1 MVNQTE
7 NSAELFAVVGAGYR
21 TYEPPKRKRTFRE
34 KLKGKPIFSPIL
46 RFEKREIHTVFL
58 CFPNLALTKNL
69 SPRLLAKSCG
79 AALKT
84 GISGRKTRKKEDRMP
99 KRKPSFNTIY
109 ISERVQ
115 ECLRPIARCALTTV
129 VAPMGYG
136 KTTAIN
142 WFLAEKT
149 KGGKAVAIRLS
160 IYSEKLPMLWR
171 SAQDAFRFAGLD
183 VLSAFDFPT
192 GEAAATLVLEELCRA
207 FSSGKTAY
215 YLFLD
220 DFHLLRDE
228 RAVRFICRI
237 SARLPENAHL
247 IVASRDRFLP
257 AGEIV
262 RLGGNLHQIGME
274 QLRLNHTELAV
285 YAHRCGA
292 DLSEQQLEALLRSSE
307 GWFSAIYLNLRA
319 LSERGRLPDGSS
331 DIFEMFTAAMID
343 PLEPDRQ
350 EFLAVMGLADEFTAE
365 MARFVTEN
373 PETDAIIQDLTCQN
387 AFVTRLPDSQRYR
400 FHHMMKECALR
411 KFHTLPQ
418 TVQTRYWNRFGSW
431 YGAHGQYLHALGA
444 YGRSGNNDAAL
455 TIIEKDAGNLLS
467 ALHPEELL
475 ERLNACPEEVLMRH
489 PTAILVLMRRL
500 FTWRQ
505 IPKMLQLKALLERA
519 IAERSDMPEE
529 ERGNLLGEC
538 DLIMSFLMYNDIT
551 KMSQLHRSASRQM
564 SRPAVT
570 IQAGSSW
577 TFGSPSVLMMYYRAP
592 GELQKEMHE
601 MHECMP
607 HYYRITNGHGLG
619 AELVMDAEAS
629 FMQGKLREAEIG
641 LARARAAIAGSGQ
654 ENMAL
659 CCDFL
664 ELRLLGSGGRRRLDV
679 KARAEALLARHDV
692 VLLNMFE
699 SILAYYYALLQEAE
713 KIPDVFRIHRLD
725 TVNYFA
731 PGKPMMELIENQV
744 YLAQGEF
751 PRVIGRSEPQLA
763 VCESLHYA
771 LVALHIRLQ
780 TASAYEALGNRAM
793 ARKLLVRAL
802 EDAEPDGFVL
812 PFAENAPY
820 LMDHYSALS
829 RELETPFA
837 ASVCELSG
845 RWLSR
850 QQTSGSRQEP
860 IEALRELSE
869 RERSVAQL
877 MALRKTNREIA
888 ETLFLSEGTVKQ
900 YINRIYSKLQLT
912 GTAQEK
918 RRALTALLQKN

>member
-1 MVNQTE
+1 
-7 NSAELFAVVGAGYR
+7 
-21 TYEPPKRKRTFRE
+21 
-34 KLKGKPIFSPIL
+34 
-46 RFEKREIHTVFL
+46 
-58 CFPNLALTKNL
+58 
-69 SPRLLAKSCG
+69 
-79 AALKT
+79 
-84 GISGRKTRKKEDRMP
+84 MP

-149 KGGKAVAIRLS
+149 KGGKAVAIRMS

-274 QLRLNHTELAV
+274 HLRLNHTELAV

-292 DLSEQQLEALLRSSE
+292 ELSEQQLEALLRSSE

-319 LSERGRLPDGSS
+319 LSERGRLPDASS

-343 PLEPDRQ
+343 PLPPGRQ

-411 KFHTLPQ
+411 KFRTLPEQ
-418 TVQTRYWNRFGSW
+418 SQICYWNRFGSW
-431 YGAHGQYLHALGA
+431 YGAQGQYLHALGA
-444 YGRSGNNDAAL
+444 YGRSGNSDAAL

-475 ERLNACPEEVLMRH
+475 ERLNACPEEVLTRH

-519 IAERSDMPEE
+519 IAESPDMPEE

-551 KMSQLHRSASRQM
+551 KMSELHRSASRQM

-592 GELQKEMHE
+592 GELQKETRE

-629 FMQGKLREAEIG
+629 SMQGKLHEAEIG

-713 KIPDVFRIHRLD
+713 KIPDVFRLHRLD

-751 PRVIGRSEPQLA
+751 PRVIGRSEPLLSG
-763 VCESLHYA
+763 CESLHYA

-820 LMDHYSALS
+820 LMNHYSALS

-837 ASVCELSG
+837 ASVCELSE

-869 RERSVAQL
+869 SERSVAQL

>member
-1 MVNQTE
+1 
-7 NSAELFAVVGAGYR
+7 
-21 TYEPPKRKRTFRE
+21 
-34 KLKGKPIFSPIL
+34 
-46 RFEKREIHTVFL
+46 
-58 CFPNLALTKNL
+58 
-69 SPRLLAKSCG
+69 
-79 AALKT
+79 
-84 GISGRKTRKKEDRMP
+84 MP

-149 KGGKAVAIRLS
+149 KGGKAVAIRMS

-274 QLRLNHTELAV
+274 HLRLNHTELAV

-292 DLSEQQLEALLRSSE
+292 ELSEQQLEALLRSSE

-319 LSERGRLPDGSS
+319 LSERGRLPDASS

-343 PLEPDRQ
+343 PLPPGRQ

-411 KFHTLPQ
+411 KFRTLPEQ
-418 TVQTRYWNRFGSW
+418 SQICYWNRFGSW
-431 YGAHGQYLHALGA
+431 YGAHGQYLHALSA
-444 YGRSGNNDAAL
+444 YRMSGNNDAAL

-475 ERLNACPEEVLMRH
+475 ERLNACPEEVLTRH

-519 IAERSDMPEE
+519 IAESPDMPEE

-551 KMSQLHRSASRQM
+551 KMSELHRSASRQM

-592 GELQKEMHE
+592 GELQKETHE

-641 LARARAAIAGSGQ
+641 LERARAAIAGSRQ

-664 ELRLLGSGGRRRLDV
+664 ELRLLRSGGRRRLDV

-713 KIPDVFRIHRLD
+713 KIPDVFRLHRLD

-751 PRVIGRSEPQLA
+751 PRVIGRSEPLLSG
-763 VCESLHYA
+763 CESLHYA

-820 LMDHYSALS
+820 LMNHYSALS

-837 ASVCELSG
+837 ASVCELSE

>member
-1 MVNQTE
+1 
-7 NSAELFAVVGAGYR
+7 
-21 TYEPPKRKRTFRE
+21 
-34 KLKGKPIFSPIL
+34 
-46 RFEKREIHTVFL
+46 
-58 CFPNLALTKNL
+58 
-69 SPRLLAKSCG
+69 
-79 AALKT
+79 
-84 GISGRKTRKKEDRMP
+84 MP

-192 GEAAATLVLEELCRA
+192 SEAAATLVLEELCRA

-274 QLRLNHTELAV
+274 HLRLNHTELAV

-292 DLSEQQLEALLRSSE
+292 ELSEQQLEALLRSSE

-319 LSERGRLPDGSS
+319 RSERGRLPDASS

-343 PLEPDRQ
+343 PLPPDRQ

-411 KFHTLPQ
+411 KFRTLPEQ
-418 TVQTRYWNRFGSW
+418 SQICYWNRFGSW
-431 YGAHGQYLHALGA
+431 YGAQGQYLHALGA
-444 YGRSGNNDAAL
+444 YGRSGNSDAAL

-475 ERLNACPEEVLMRH
+475 ERLNACPEEVLTRH

-519 IAERSDMPEE
+519 IAESPDMPEE

-551 KMSQLHRSASRQM
+551 KMSELHRSASRQM

-592 GELQKEMHE
+592 GELQKETHE

-629 FMQGKLREAEIG
+629 FMQGKLHEAEIG

-713 KIPDVFRIHRLD
+713 KIPDVFRLHRLD

-751 PRVIGRSEPQLA
+751 PRVIGRSEPLLSG
-763 VCESLHYA
+763 CESLHYA

-820 LMDHYSALS
+820 LMNHYSALS

-837 ASVCELSG
+837 ASVCELSE

-869 RERSVAQL
+869 SERSVAQL

>member
-1 MVNQTE
+1 
-7 NSAELFAVVGAGYR
+7 
-21 TYEPPKRKRTFRE
+21 
-34 KLKGKPIFSPIL
+34 
-46 RFEKREIHTVFL
+46 
-58 CFPNLALTKNL
+58 
-69 SPRLLAKSCG
+69 
-79 AALKT
+79 
-84 GISGRKTRKKEDRMP
+84 MP

-149 KGGKAVAIRLS
+149 KGGKAVAIRMS

-274 QLRLNHTELAV
+274 HLRLNHTELAV

-292 DLSEQQLEALLRSSE
+292 ELSEQQLEALLRSSE

-319 LSERGRLPDGSS
+319 LSERGRLPDASS

-343 PLEPDRQ
+343 PLPPGRQ

-411 KFHTLPQ
+411 KFRTLPEQ
-418 TVQTRYWNRFGSW
+418 SQICYWNRFGSW
-431 YGAHGQYLHALGA
+431 YGAQGQYLHALGA
-444 YGRSGNNDAAL
+444 YGRSGNSDAAL

-475 ERLNACPEEVLMRH
+475 ERLNACPEEVLTRH

-519 IAERSDMPEE
+519 IAESPDMPEE

-551 KMSQLHRSASRQM
+551 KMSELHRSASRQM

-592 GELQKEMHE
+592 GELQKETRE

-629 FMQGKLREAEIG
+629 FMQGKLHEAEIG

-713 KIPDVFRIHRLD
+713 KIPDVFRLHRLD

-751 PRVIGRSEPQLA
+751 PRVIGRSEPLLSG
-763 VCESLHYA
+763 CESLHYA

-820 LMDHYSALS
+820 LMNHYSALS

-837 ASVCELSG
+837 ASVCELSE

-869 RERSVAQL
+869 SERSVAQL
-877 MALRKTNREIA
+877 MALGKSSREIA

>member
-1 MVNQTE
+1 
-7 NSAELFAVVGAGYR
+7 
-21 TYEPPKRKRTFRE
+21 
-34 KLKGKPIFSPIL
+34 
-46 RFEKREIHTVFL
+46 
-58 CFPNLALTKNL
+58 
-69 SPRLLAKSCG
+69 
-79 AALKT
+79 
-84 GISGRKTRKKEDRMP
+84 MP

-149 KGGKAVAIRLS
+149 KGGKAVAIRMS

-274 QLRLNHTELAV
+274 HLRLNHTELAV

-292 DLSEQQLEALLRSSE
+292 ELSEQQLEALLRSSE

-319 LSERGRLPDGSS
+319 LSERGRLPDASS

-343 PLEPDRQ
+343 PLPPGRQ
-350 EFLAVMGLADEFTAE
+350 EFLAVMGQADEFTAE

-411 KFHTLPQ
+411 KFRTLPEQ
-418 TVQTRYWNRFGSW
+418 SQICYWNRFGSW
-431 YGAHGQYLHALGA
+431 YGAQGQYLHALGA
-444 YGRSGNNDAAL
+444 YGRSGNSDAAL

-475 ERLNACPEEVLMRH
+475 ERLNACPEEVLTRH

-519 IAERSDMPEE
+519 IAESPDMPEE

-551 KMSQLHRSASRQM
+551 KMSELHRSASRQM

-592 GELQKEMHE
+592 GELQKETRE

-629 FMQGKLREAEIG
+629 FMQGKLHEAEIG

-713 KIPDVFRIHRLD
+713 KIPDVFRLHRLD

-751 PRVIGRSEPQLA
+751 PRVIGRSEPLLSG
-763 VCESLHYA
+763 CESLHYA

-820 LMDHYSALS
+820 LMNHYSALS

-837 ASVCELSG
+837 ASVCELSE

-869 RERSVAQL
+869 SERSVAQL

>member
-1 MVNQTE
+1 
-7 NSAELFAVVGAGYR
+7 
-21 TYEPPKRKRTFRE
+21 
-34 KLKGKPIFSPIL
+34 
-46 RFEKREIHTVFL
+46 
-58 CFPNLALTKNL
+58 
-69 SPRLLAKSCG
+69 
-79 AALKT
+79 
-84 GISGRKTRKKEDRMP
+84 MP

-192 GEAAATLVLEELCRA
+192 SEAAATLVLEELCRA

-274 QLRLNHTELAV
+274 HLRLNHTELAV

-292 DLSEQQLEALLRSSE
+292 ELSEQQLEALLRSSE

-319 LSERGRLPDGSS
+319 LSERGRLPDASS

-343 PLEPDRQ
+343 PLPPDRQ

-411 KFHTLPQ
+411 KFRTLPEQ
-418 TVQTRYWNRFGSW
+418 SQICYWNRFGSW
-431 YGAHGQYLHALGA
+431 YGAQGQYLHALGA
-444 YGRSGNNDAAL
+444 YGRSGNSDAAL

-475 ERLNACPEEVLMRH
+475 ERLNACPEEVLTRH

-519 IAERSDMPEE
+519 IAESPDMPEE

-551 KMSQLHRSASRQM
+551 KMSELHRSASRQM

-592 GELQKEMHE
+592 GELQKETHE

-629 FMQGKLREAEIG
+629 FMQGKLHEEEIG

-664 ELRLLGSGGRRRLDV
+664 ELRLLGSGGKRRLDV

-713 KIPDVFRIHRLD
+713 KIPDVFRLHRLD

-751 PRVIGRSEPQLA
+751 PRVIGRSEPLLSG
-763 VCESLHYA
+763 CESLHYA

-820 LMDHYSALS
+820 LMNHYSALS

-837 ASVCELSG
+837 ASVCELSE

>member
-1 MVNQTE
+1 
-7 NSAELFAVVGAGYR
+7 
-21 TYEPPKRKRTFRE
+21 
-34 KLKGKPIFSPIL
+34 
-46 RFEKREIHTVFL
+46 
-58 CFPNLALTKNL
+58 
-69 SPRLLAKSCG
+69 
-79 AALKT
+79 
-84 GISGRKTRKKEDRMP
+84 MP

-192 GEAAATLVLEELCRA
+192 SEAAAALVLEELCRA

-274 QLRLNHTELAV
+274 HLRLNHTELAV

-292 DLSEQQLEALLRSSE
+292 ELSEQQLEALLRSSE

-319 LSERGRLPDGSS
+319 LSERGRLPDASS

-343 PLEPDRQ
+343 PLPPDRQ

-411 KFHTLPQ
+411 KFRTLPEQ
-418 TVQTRYWNRFGSW
+418 SQICYWNRFGSW
-431 YGAHGQYLHALGA
+431 YGAQGQYLHALGA
-444 YGRSGNNDAAL
+444 YGRSGNSDAAL

-475 ERLNACPEEVLMRH
+475 ERLNACPEEVLTSH

-519 IAERSDMPEE
+519 IAESPDMPEE

-551 KMSQLHRSASRQM
+551 KMSELHRSASRQM

-592 GELQKEMHE
+592 GELQKETHE

-641 LARARAAIAGSGQ
+641 LERARAAIAGSRQ

-664 ELRLLGSGGRRRLDV
+664 ELRLLRSGGRRRLDV

-713 KIPDVFRIHRLD
+713 KIPDVFRLHRLD

-751 PRVIGRSEPQLA
+751 PRVIGRSEPLLSG
-763 VCESLHYA
+763 CESLHYA

-820 LMDHYSALS
+820 LMNHYSALS

-837 ASVCELSG
+837 ASVCEASG

>member
-1 MVNQTE
+1 
-7 NSAELFAVVGAGYR
+7 
-21 TYEPPKRKRTFRE
+21 
-34 KLKGKPIFSPIL
+34 
-46 RFEKREIHTVFL
+46 
-58 CFPNLALTKNL
+58 
-69 SPRLLAKSCG
+69 
-79 AALKT
+79 
-84 GISGRKTRKKEDRMP
+84 MP

-149 KGGKAVAIRLS
+149 KGGKAVAIRMS

-237 SARLPENAHL
+237 SARLPDNAHL

-292 DLSEQQLEALLRSSE
+292 ELSEQQLEALLRSSE

-319 LSERGRLPDGSS
+319 LSERGRLPDASS

-343 PLEPDRQ
+343 PLPPGRQ
-350 EFLAVMGLADEFTAE
+350 EFLAVMGRADEFTAE

-411 KFHTLPQ
+411 KFRTLPEQ
-418 TVQTRYWNRFGSW
+418 SQICYWNRFGSW
-431 YGAHGQYLHALGA
+431 YGAQGQYLHALGA
-444 YGRSGNNDAAL
+444 YGRSGNSDAAL

-475 ERLNACPEEVLMRH
+475 ERLNACPEEVLTRH

-519 IAERSDMPEE
+519 IAESPDMPEE

-592 GELQKEMHE
+592 GELQKETHE

-641 LARARAAIAGSGQ
+641 LERARAAIAGSGQ

-664 ELRLLGSGGRRRLDV
+664 ELRLLRSGGRRRLDV

-713 KIPDVFRIHRLD
+713 KIPDVFRLHRLD

-751 PRVIGRSEPQLA
+751 PRVIGRSEPLLSG
-763 VCESLHYA
+763 CESLHYA

-820 LMDHYSALS
+820 LMNHYSALS

-837 ASVCELSG
+837 ASVCEASG
-845 RWLSR
+845 QWLSR
-850 QQTSGSRQEP
+850 KETSGAPCELP
-860 IEALRELSE
+860 EALRELSE

>member
-1 MVNQTE
+1 
-7 NSAELFAVVGAGYR
+7 
-21 TYEPPKRKRTFRE
+21 
-34 KLKGKPIFSPIL
+34 
-46 RFEKREIHTVFL
+46 
-58 CFPNLALTKNL
+58 
-69 SPRLLAKSCG
+69 
-79 AALKT
+79 
-84 GISGRKTRKKEDRMP
+84 MP

-115 ECLRPIARCALTTV
+115 ECLRPIAHCALTTV

-149 KGGKAVAIRLS
+149 KGGKAVAIRMS

-237 SARLPENAHL
+237 SARLPDNAHL

-274 QLRLNHTELAV
+274 HLRLNHTELAV

-292 DLSEQQLEALLRSSE
+292 ELSEQQLEALLRSSE

-319 LSERGRLPDGSS
+319 LSERGRLPDASS

-343 PLEPDRQ
+343 PLPPGRQ

-411 KFHTLPQ
+411 KFRTLPERSQ
-418 TVQTRYWNRFGSW
+418 ICYWNRFGSW
-431 YGAHGQYLHALGA
+431 YGAQGQYLHALGA
-444 YGRSGNNDAAL
+444 YGRSGNSDAVL

-519 IAERSDMPEE
+519 IAESPDMPEE

-551 KMSQLHRSASRQM
+551 KMSELHRSASRQM

-592 GELQKEMHE
+592 GELQKETHE

-641 LARARAAIAGSGQ
+641 LERARAAIAGSRQ

-664 ELRLLGSGGRRRLDV
+664 ELRLLRSGGRHRLDV

-699 SILAYYYALLQEAE
+699 SILAYYYALLQEPE
-713 KIPDVFRIHRLD
+713 KIPDVFRLHRLD

-751 PRVIGRSEPQLA
+751 PRVIGRSEPLLS

-820 LMDHYSALS
+820 LMNHYSALS

-837 ASVCELSG
+837 AAVCEASG
-845 RWLSR
+845 QWLSR
-850 QQTSGSRQEP
+850 KETSGAPCELP
-860 IEALRELSE
+860 EALRELSE

>member
-1 MVNQTE
+1 
-7 NSAELFAVVGAGYR
+7 
-21 TYEPPKRKRTFRE
+21 
-34 KLKGKPIFSPIL
+34 
-46 RFEKREIHTVFL
+46 
-58 CFPNLALTKNL
+58 
-69 SPRLLAKSCG
+69 
-79 AALKT
+79 
-84 GISGRKTRKKEDRMP
+84 MP

-274 QLRLNHTELAV
+274 HLRLNHTELAV
-285 YAHRCGA
+285 YDHRCGA
-292 DLSEQQLEALLRSSE
+292 ELSEQQLEALLRSSE

-319 LSERGRLPDGSS
+319 LSERGRLPDASS

-343 PLEPDRQ
+343 PLPPGRQ

-411 KFHTLPQ
+411 KFRTLPEQ
-418 TVQTRYWNRFGSW
+418 SQICYWNRFGSW
-431 YGAHGQYLHALGA
+431 YGAQGQYLHALGA
-444 YGRSGNNDAAL
+444 YGRSGNSDAAL

-475 ERLNACPEEVLMRH
+475 ERLNACPEEVLTRH

-519 IAERSDMPEE
+519 IAESPDMPEE

-551 KMSQLHRSASRQM
+551 KMSELHRSASRQM

-592 GELQKEMHE
+592 GELQKETRE

-629 FMQGKLREAEIG
+629 FMQGKLHEAEIG

-713 KIPDVFRIHRLD
+713 KIPDVFRLHRLD

-751 PRVIGRSEPQLA
+751 PRVIGRSEPLLSG
-763 VCESLHYA
+763 CESLHYA

-820 LMDHYSALS
+820 LMNHYSALS

-837 ASVCELSG
+837 ASVCELSE

-869 RERSVAQL
+869 SERSVAQL

>member
-1 MVNQTE
+1 
-7 NSAELFAVVGAGYR
+7 
-21 TYEPPKRKRTFRE
+21 
-34 KLKGKPIFSPIL
+34 
-46 RFEKREIHTVFL
+46 
-58 CFPNLALTKNL
+58 
-69 SPRLLAKSCG
+69 
-79 AALKT
+79 
-84 GISGRKTRKKEDRMP
+84 MP

-149 KGGKAVAIRLS
+149 KGGKAVAIRMS

-274 QLRLNHTELAV
+274 HLGLNHTELAV

-292 DLSEQQLEALLRSSE
+292 ELSEQQLEALLRSSE

-319 LSERGRLPDGSS
+319 LSERGRLPDASS

-343 PLEPDRQ
+343 PLPPGRQ

-411 KFHTLPQ
+411 KFRTLPEQ
-418 TVQTRYWNRFGSW
+418 SQICYWNRFGSW
-431 YGAHGQYLHALGA
+431 YGAQGQYLHALGA
-444 YGRSGNNDAAL
+444 YGRSGNSDAAL

-475 ERLNACPEEVLMRH
+475 ERLNACPEEVLTRH

-519 IAERSDMPEE
+519 IAESPDMPEE

-551 KMSQLHRSASRQM
+551 KMSELHRSASRQM

-592 GELQKEMHE
+592 GELQKETRE

-629 FMQGKLREAEIG
+629 FMQGKLHEAEIG

-713 KIPDVFRIHRLD
+713 KIPDVFRLHRLD

-751 PRVIGRSEPQLA
+751 PRVIGRSEPLLSG
-763 VCESLHYA
+763 CESLHYA

-820 LMDHYSALS
+820 LMNHYSALS

-837 ASVCELSG
+837 ASVCELSE

-869 RERSVAQL
+869 SERSVAQL

>member
-1 MVNQTE
+1 
-7 NSAELFAVVGAGYR
+7 
-21 TYEPPKRKRTFRE
+21 
-34 KLKGKPIFSPIL
+34 
-46 RFEKREIHTVFL
+46 
-58 CFPNLALTKNL
+58 
-69 SPRLLAKSCG
+69 
-79 AALKT
+79 
-84 GISGRKTRKKEDRMP
+84 MP

-149 KGGKAVAIRLS
+149 KGGKAVAIRMS

-274 QLRLNHTELAV
+274 HLRLNHTELAV

-292 DLSEQQLEALLRSSE
+292 ELSEQQLEALLRSSE

-319 LSERGRLPDGSS
+319 LSERGRLPDASS

-343 PLEPDRQ
+343 PLPPGRQ

-411 KFHTLPQ
+411 KFRTLPEQ
-418 TVQTRYWNRFGSW
+418 SQICYWNRFGSW
-431 YGAHGQYLHALGA
+431 YGAQGQYLHALGA
-444 YGRSGNNDAAL
+444 YGRSGNSDAAL

-475 ERLNACPEEVLMRH
+475 ERLNACPEEVLTRH

-519 IAERSDMPEE
+519 IAESPDMPEE

-551 KMSQLHRSASRQM
+551 KMSELHRSASRQM

-592 GELQKEMHE
+592 GELQKETRE

-629 FMQGKLREAEIG
+629 FMQGKLHEAEIG

-692 VLLNMFE
+692 VLLNMFD

-713 KIPDVFRIHRLD
+713 KIPDVFRLHRLD

-751 PRVIGRSEPQLA
+751 PRVIGRSEPLLSG
-763 VCESLHYA
+763 CESLHYA

-820 LMDHYSALS
+820 LMNHYSALS

-837 ASVCELSG
+837 ASVCELSE

-869 RERSVAQL
+869 SERSVAQL

>member
-1 MVNQTE
+1 
-7 NSAELFAVVGAGYR
+7 
-21 TYEPPKRKRTFRE
+21 
-34 KLKGKPIFSPIL
+34 
-46 RFEKREIHTVFL
+46 
-58 CFPNLALTKNL
+58 
-69 SPRLLAKSCG
+69 
-79 AALKT
+79 
-84 GISGRKTRKKEDRMP
+84 MP

-149 KGGKAVAIRLS
+149 KGGKAVAIRMS

-237 SARLPENAHL
+237 SARLPDNAHL

-274 QLRLNHTELAV
+274 HLRLNHTELAV

-292 DLSEQQLEALLRSSE
+292 ELSEQQLEALLRSSE

-319 LSERGRLPDGSS
+319 LSERGRLPDASS

-343 PLEPDRQ
+343 PLPPGRQ

-411 KFHTLPQ
+411 KFRMLPEQ
-418 TVQTRYWNRFGSW
+418 SQTRYWNRFGVW
-431 YGAHGQYLHALGA
+431 YGAQGQYLHALGA
-444 YGRSGNNDAAL
+444 YRMSGNNDAAL

-475 ERLNACPEEVLMRH
+475 ERLNACPEEVLTRH

-519 IAERSDMPEE
+519 IAESPDMPEE

-551 KMSQLHRSASRQM
+551 KMSELHRSASRQM

-592 GELQKEMHE
+592 GELQKETHE

-629 FMQGKLREAEIG
+629 FMQGRLHEAEIG
-641 LARARAAIAGSGQ
+641 LERARAAIVGSGQ

-664 ELRLLGSGGRRRLDV
+664 ELRLLRSGGRHRLDI

-692 VLLNMFE
+692 VLLNMFK
-699 SILAYYYALLQEAE
+699 SILAYYYALLQEPE
-713 KIPDVFRIHRLD
+713 KIPDVFRLHRLD

-751 PRVIGRSEPQLA
+751 PRVIGRSEPLLSG
-763 VCESLHYA
+763 CESLHYA

-820 LMDHYSALS
+820 LMNHYSALS

-837 ASVCELSG
+837 AAVCEASG
-845 RWLSR
+845 QWLSR
-850 QQTSGSRQEP
+850 KETSGAPCELP
-860 IEALRELSE
+860 EALRELSE

>member
-1 MVNQTE
+1 
-7 NSAELFAVVGAGYR
+7 
-21 TYEPPKRKRTFRE
+21 
-34 KLKGKPIFSPIL
+34 
-46 RFEKREIHTVFL
+46 
-58 CFPNLALTKNL
+58 
-69 SPRLLAKSCG
+69 
-79 AALKT
+79 
-84 GISGRKTRKKEDRMP
+84 MP

-149 KGGKAVAIRLS
+149 KGGKAVAIRMS

-274 QLRLNHTELAV
+274 HLRLNHTELAV

-292 DLSEQQLEALLRSSE
+292 ELSEQQLEALLRSSE

-319 LSERGRLPDGSS
+319 LSERGRLPDASS

-343 PLEPDRQ
+343 PLPPGRQ

-411 KFHTLPQ
+411 KFRTPPEQ
-418 TVQTRYWNRFGSW
+418 SQICYWNRFGSW
-431 YGAHGQYLHALGA
+431 YGAQGQYLHALGA
-444 YGRSGNNDAAL
+444 YGRSGNSDAAL

-475 ERLNACPEEVLMRH
+475 ERLNACPEEVLTRH

-519 IAERSDMPEE
+519 IAESPDMPEE

-551 KMSQLHRSASRQM
+551 KMSELHRSASRQM

-592 GELQKEMHE
+592 GELQKETRE

-629 FMQGKLREAEIG
+629 FMQGKLHEAEIG

-699 SILAYYYALLQEAE
+699 SILAYYYALLQETE
-713 KIPDVFRIHRLD
+713 KIPDVFRLHRLD

-751 PRVIGRSEPQLA
+751 PRVIGRSEPLLSG
-763 VCESLHYA
+763 CGSLHYA

-820 LMDHYSALS
+820 LMNHYSALS

-837 ASVCELSG
+837 ASVCELSE

-869 RERSVAQL
+869 SERSVAQL

>member
-1 MVNQTE
+1 M
-7 NSAELFAVVGAGYR
+7 
-21 TYEPPKRKRTFRE
+21 
-34 KLKGKPIFSPIL
+34 
-46 RFEKREIHTVFL
+46 
-58 CFPNLALTKNL
+58 
-69 SPRLLAKSCG
+69 
-79 AALKT
+79 
-84 GISGRKTRKKEDRMP
+84 
-99 KRKPSFNTIY
+99 
-109 ISERVQ
+109 Q

-149 KGGKAVAIRLS
+149 KGGKAVAIRMS

-274 QLRLNHTELAV
+274 HLRLNHTELAV

-292 DLSEQQLEALLRSSE
+292 ELSEQQLEALLRSSE

-319 LSERGRLPDGSS
+319 LSERGRLPDASS

-343 PLEPDRQ
+343 PLPPGRQ

-411 KFHTLPQ
+411 KFRTLPEQ
-418 TVQTRYWNRFGSW
+418 SQICYWNRFGSW
-431 YGAHGQYLHALGA
+431 YGAQGQYLHALGA
-444 YGRSGNNDAAL
+444 YGRSGNSDAAL

-475 ERLNACPEEVLMRH
+475 ERLNACPEEVLTRH

-519 IAERSDMPEE
+519 IAESPDMPEE

-538 DLIMSFLMYNDIT
+538 DLIMSFLLYNDIT
-551 KMSQLHRSASRQM
+551 KMSRLHRSASRQM

-592 GELQKEMHE
+592 GELQKETHE

-641 LARARAAIAGSGQ
+641 LERARAAIAGSRQ

-664 ELRLLGSGGRRRLDV
+664 ELRLLRSGGRHRLDI

-699 SILAYYYALLQEAE
+699 SILAYYYALLQEPE
-713 KIPDVFRIHRLD
+713 KIPDVFRLHRLD

-751 PRVIGRSEPQLA
+751 PRVIGRSEPLLS
-763 VCESLHYA
+763 VCGSLHYA

-802 EDAEPDGFVL
+802 EDAQPDGFVL

-820 LMDHYSALS
+820 LMDLYLALS

-837 ASVCELSG
+837 AAVCEASG
-845 RWLSR
+845 QWLSR
-850 QQTSGSRQEP
+850 KETSGAPCELP
-860 IEALRELSE
+860 EALRELSE

>member
-1 MVNQTE
+1 
-7 NSAELFAVVGAGYR
+7 
-21 TYEPPKRKRTFRE
+21 
-34 KLKGKPIFSPIL
+34 
-46 RFEKREIHTVFL
+46 
-58 CFPNLALTKNL
+58 
-69 SPRLLAKSCG
+69 
-79 AALKT
+79 
-84 GISGRKTRKKEDRMP
+84 MP

-149 KGGKAVAIRLS
+149 KGGKAVAIRMS

-237 SARLPENAHL
+237 SARLPDNAHL

-274 QLRLNHTELAV
+274 HLRLNHTELAV

-292 DLSEQQLEALLRSSE
+292 ELSEQQLEALLRSSE

-319 LSERGRLPDGSS
+319 LSERGRLPDASS

-343 PLEPDRQ
+343 PLSPDRQ

-365 MARFVTEN
+365 IARFVTEN

-411 KFHTLPQ
+411 KFRMLPEKSQ
-418 TVQTRYWNRFGSW
+418 ICYWNRFGSW
-431 YGAHGQYLHALGA
+431 YGAHGQYLHALSA
-444 YGRSGNNDAAL
+444 YRMSGNNDAAL

-519 IAERSDMPEE
+519 IAESTDMPEE

-592 GELQKEMHE
+592 GELQKETHE

-641 LARARAAIAGSGQ
+641 LERARAAIAGSRQ

-664 ELRLLGSGGRRRLDV
+664 ELRLLRSGGRHRLDV

-713 KIPDVFRIHRLD
+713 KIPDVFRLHRLD

-751 PRVIGRSEPQLA
+751 PRVIGRSEPLLSG
-763 VCESLHYA
+763 CESLHYA

-820 LMDHYSALS
+820 LMNHYSALS

-837 ASVCELSG
+837 ASVCELSE

-869 RERSVAQL
+869 SERSVAQL

-900 YINRIYSKLQLT
+900 YINRIYSKLELT

>member
-1 MVNQTE
+1 
-7 NSAELFAVVGAGYR
+7 
-21 TYEPPKRKRTFRE
+21 
-34 KLKGKPIFSPIL
+34 
-46 RFEKREIHTVFL
+46 
-58 CFPNLALTKNL
+58 
-69 SPRLLAKSCG
+69 
-79 AALKT
+79 
-84 GISGRKTRKKEDRMP
+84 MP

-192 GEAAATLVLEELCRA
+192 SEAAATLVLEELCRA

-274 QLRLNHTELAV
+274 HLRLNHTELAV

-292 DLSEQQLEALLRSSE
+292 ELSEQQLEALLRSSE

-319 LSERGRLPDGSS
+319 LSERGRLPDASS

-343 PLEPDRQ
+343 PLPPGRQ

-373 PETDAIIQDLTCQN
+373 PQTDAIIQDLTCQN

-411 KFHTLPQ
+411 KFRTLPEQ
-418 TVQTRYWNRFGSW
+418 SQICYWNRFGSW
-431 YGAHGQYLHALGA
+431 YGAQGQYLHALGA
-444 YGRSGNNDAAL
+444 YGRSGNSDAAL

-475 ERLNACPEEVLMRH
+475 ERLNACPEEVLTRH

-519 IAERSDMPEE
+519 IAESPDMPEE

-551 KMSQLHRSASRQM
+551 KMSELHRSASRQM

-592 GELQKEMHE
+592 GELQKETHE

-629 FMQGKLREAEIG
+629 FMQGKLHEAEIG
-641 LARARAAIAGSGQ
+641 LERARAAIAGSGQ

-664 ELRLLGSGGRRRLDV
+664 ELRLLRSGGRRRLDV

-713 KIPDVFRIHRLD
+713 KIPDVFRLHRLD

-751 PRVIGRSEPQLA
+751 PRVIGRSEPLLSG
-763 VCESLHYA
+763 CESLHYA

-820 LMDHYSALS
+820 LMNHYSALS

-837 ASVCELSG
+837 ASVCELSE

>member
-1 MVNQTE
+1 
-7 NSAELFAVVGAGYR
+7 
-21 TYEPPKRKRTFRE
+21 
-34 KLKGKPIFSPIL
+34 
-46 RFEKREIHTVFL
+46 
-58 CFPNLALTKNL
+58 
-69 SPRLLAKSCG
+69 
-79 AALKT
+79 
-84 GISGRKTRKKEDRMP
+84 MP

-192 GEAAATLVLEELCRA
+192 SEAAATLVLEELCRA

-274 QLRLNHTELAV
+274 HLRLNHTELAV

-292 DLSEQQLEALLRSSE
+292 ELSEQQLEALLRSSE

-319 LSERGRLPDGSS
+319 LSERGRLPDASS

-343 PLEPDRQ
+343 PLPPGRQ

-411 KFHTLPQ
+411 KFRTLPEQ
-418 TVQTRYWNRFGSW
+418 SQICYWNRFGSW
-431 YGAHGQYLHALGA
+431 YGAQGQYLHALGA
-444 YGRSGNNDAAL
+444 YGRSGNSDAAL

-475 ERLNACPEEVLMRH
+475 ERLNACPEEVLTRH

-519 IAERSDMPEE
+519 IAESPDMPEE

-551 KMSQLHRSASRQM
+551 KMSELQRSASRQM

-592 GELQKEMHE
+592 GELQKETHE

-629 FMQGKLREAEIG
+629 FMQGKLHEAEIG

-713 KIPDVFRIHRLD
+713 KIPDVFRLHRLD

-751 PRVIGRSEPQLA
+751 PRVIGRSEPLLSG
-763 VCESLHYA
+763 CESLHYA

-820 LMDHYSALS
+820 LMNHYSALS

-837 ASVCELSG
+837 ASVCEASG
-845 RWLSR
+845 QWLSR
-850 QQTSGSRQEP
+850 KETSGAPCELP
-860 IEALRELSE
+860 EALRELSE

>member
-1 MVNQTE
+1 
-7 NSAELFAVVGAGYR
+7 
-21 TYEPPKRKRTFRE
+21 
-34 KLKGKPIFSPIL
+34 
-46 RFEKREIHTVFL
+46 
-58 CFPNLALTKNL
+58 
-69 SPRLLAKSCG
+69 
-79 AALKT
+79 
-84 GISGRKTRKKEDRMP
+84 MP

-274 QLRLNHTELAV
+274 HLRLNHTELAV

-292 DLSEQQLEALLRSSE
+292 ELSEQQLEALLRSSE

-319 LSERGRLPDGSS
+319 LSERGRLPDASS

-343 PLEPDRQ
+343 PLPPGRQ

-411 KFHTLPQ
+411 KFRTLPEQ
-418 TVQTRYWNRFGSW
+418 SQSCYWNRFGSW
-431 YGAHGQYLHALGA
+431 YGAQGQYLHALSA
-444 YGRSGNNDAAL
+444 YRMSGNSDAAL

-475 ERLNACPEEVLMRH
+475 ERLNACPEEVLTRH

-519 IAERSDMPEE
+519 IAESPDMPEE
-529 ERGNLLGEC
+529 ECGNLLGEC

-592 GELQKEMHE
+592 GELQKETHE

-641 LARARAAIAGSGQ
+641 LERARAAIAGSGQ

-664 ELRLLGSGGRRRLDV
+664 ELRLLRSGGRRRLDV

-713 KIPDVFRIHRLD
+713 KIPDVFRLHRLD

-751 PRVIGRSEPQLA
+751 PRVIGRSEPLLSG
-763 VCESLHYA
+763 CESLHYA

-820 LMDHYSALS
+820 LMNHYSALS

-837 ASVCELSG
+837 ASVCELSE

>member
-1 MVNQTE
+1 
-7 NSAELFAVVGAGYR
+7 
-21 TYEPPKRKRTFRE
+21 
-34 KLKGKPIFSPIL
+34 
-46 RFEKREIHTVFL
+46 
-58 CFPNLALTKNL
+58 
-69 SPRLLAKSCG
+69 
-79 AALKT
+79 
-84 GISGRKTRKKEDRMP
+84 MP

-274 QLRLNHTELAV
+274 HLRLNHTELAV

-292 DLSEQQLEALLRSSE
+292 ELSEQQLEALLRSSE

-319 LSERGRLPDGSS
+319 LSERGRLPDASS

-343 PLEPDRQ
+343 PLPPGRQ

-411 KFHTLPQ
+411 KFRTLPEQ
-418 TVQTRYWNRFGSW
+418 SQTRYWNRFGVW
-431 YGAHGQYLHALGA
+431 YGAQGQYLHALGA
-444 YGRSGNNDAAL
+444 YRMSGNSDAAL

-467 ALHPEELL
+467 ALHPGELL

-519 IAERSDMPEE
+519 IAESPDMPEE
-529 ERGNLLGEC
+529 ECGNLLGEC

-551 KMSQLHRSASRQM
+551 KMSELHRSASRQM

-592 GELQKEMHE
+592 GELQKETHE

-629 FMQGKLREAEIG
+629 FMQGRLHEAEIG
-641 LARARAAIAGSGQ
+641 LERARAAIAGSGQ

-664 ELRLLGSGGRRRLDV
+664 ELRLLRSGGRRRLDI

-713 KIPDVFRIHRLD
+713 KIPDVFRLHRLD

-751 PRVIGRSEPQLA
+751 PRVIGRSELLLS

-820 LMDHYSALS
+820 LMDLYLALS

-837 ASVCELSG
+837 ASVCELSEH
-845 RWLSR
+845 WLSR

>member
-1 MVNQTE
+1 
-7 NSAELFAVVGAGYR
+7 
-21 TYEPPKRKRTFRE
+21 
-34 KLKGKPIFSPIL
+34 
-46 RFEKREIHTVFL
+46 
-58 CFPNLALTKNL
+58 
-69 SPRLLAKSCG
+69 
-79 AALKT
+79 
-84 GISGRKTRKKEDRMP
+84 MP

-149 KGGKAVAIRLS
+149 KGGKAVAIRMS

-274 QLRLNHTELAV
+274 HLRLNHTELAV

-292 DLSEQQLEALLRSSE
+292 ELSEQQLEALLRSSE

-319 LSERGRLPDGSS
+319 LSERGRLPDASS

-343 PLEPDRQ
+343 PLPPGRQ

-387 AFVTRLPDSQRYR
+387 AFVMRLPDSQRYR

-411 KFHTLPQ
+411 KFRTLPEQ
-418 TVQTRYWNRFGSW
+418 SQICYWNRFGSW
-431 YGAHGQYLHALGA
+431 YGAQGQYLHALGA
-444 YGRSGNNDAAL
+444 YGRSGNSDAAL

-475 ERLNACPEEVLMRH
+475 ERLNACPEEVLTRH

-519 IAERSDMPEE
+519 IAESPDMPEE

-551 KMSQLHRSASRQM
+551 KMSELHRSASRQM

-592 GELQKEMHE
+592 GELQKETRE

-629 FMQGKLREAEIG
+629 FMQGKLHEAEIG

-713 KIPDVFRIHRLD
+713 KIPDVFRLHRLD

-751 PRVIGRSEPQLA
+751 PRVIGRSEPLLSG
-763 VCESLHYA
+763 CESLHYA

-820 LMDHYSALS
+820 LMNHYSALS

-837 ASVCELSG
+837 ASVCELSE

-869 RERSVAQL
+869 SERSVAQL

>member
-1 MVNQTE
+1 
-7 NSAELFAVVGAGYR
+7 
-21 TYEPPKRKRTFRE
+21 
-34 KLKGKPIFSPIL
+34 
-46 RFEKREIHTVFL
+46 
-58 CFPNLALTKNL
+58 
-69 SPRLLAKSCG
+69 
-79 AALKT
+79 
-84 GISGRKTRKKEDRMP
+84 MP

-274 QLRLNHTELAV
+274 HLRLNHTELAV

-292 DLSEQQLEALLRSSE
+292 ELSEQQLEALLRSSE

-319 LSERGRLPDGSS
+319 LSERGRLPDASS

-343 PLEPDRQ
+343 PLPPDRQ

-411 KFHTLPQ
+411 KFRTLPEQ
-418 TVQTRYWNRFGSW
+418 SQICYWNRFGSW
-431 YGAHGQYLHALGA
+431 YGAQGQYLHALGA
-444 YGRSGNNDAAL
+444 YGRSGNSDAAL

-475 ERLNACPEEVLMRH
+475 ERLNACPEEVLTRH

-519 IAERSDMPEE
+519 IAESPDMPEE

-551 KMSQLHRSASRQM
+551 KMSELHRSASRQM

-592 GELQKEMHE
+592 GELQKETHE

-629 FMQGKLREAEIG
+629 FMQGKLHEAEIG

-713 KIPDVFRIHRLD
+713 KIPDVFRLHRLD

-751 PRVIGRSEPQLA
+751 PRVIGRSEPLLSG
-763 VCESLHYA
+763 CESLHYA

-820 LMDHYSALS
+820 LMNHYSALS

-837 ASVCELSG
+837 ASVCELSE

>member
-1 MVNQTE
+1 
-7 NSAELFAVVGAGYR
+7 
-21 TYEPPKRKRTFRE
+21 
-34 KLKGKPIFSPIL
+34 
-46 RFEKREIHTVFL
+46 
-58 CFPNLALTKNL
+58 
-69 SPRLLAKSCG
+69 
-79 AALKT
+79 
-84 GISGRKTRKKEDRMP
+84 MP

-192 GEAAATLVLEELCRA
+192 SEAAATLVLEELCRA

-274 QLRLNHTELAV
+274 HLRLNHTELAV

-292 DLSEQQLEALLRSSE
+292 ELSEQQLEALLRSSE

-319 LSERGRLPDGSS
+319 LSERGRLPDASS

-343 PLEPDRQ
+343 PLPPGRQ
-350 EFLAVMGLADEFTAE
+350 EFLAVMGLADEFTDE

-411 KFHTLPQ
+411 KFRTLPEQ
-418 TVQTRYWNRFGSW
+418 SQICYWNRFGSW
-431 YGAHGQYLHALGA
+431 YGAQGQYLHALGA
-444 YGRSGNNDAAL
+444 YGRSGNSDAAL

-475 ERLNACPEEVLMRH
+475 ERLNACPEEVLTRH

-519 IAERSDMPEE
+519 IAESSDMPEE

-551 KMSQLHRSASRQM
+551 KMSELHRSASRQM

-592 GELQKEMHE
+592 GELQKETHE

-713 KIPDVFRIHRLD
+713 KIPDVFRLHRLD

-751 PRVIGRSEPQLA
+751 PRVIGRSEPLLSG
-763 VCESLHYA
+763 CESLHYA

-820 LMDHYSALS
+820 LMNHYSALS

-837 ASVCELSG
+837 ASVCELSE

>member
-1 MVNQTE
+1 
-7 NSAELFAVVGAGYR
+7 
-21 TYEPPKRKRTFRE
+21 
-34 KLKGKPIFSPIL
+34 
-46 RFEKREIHTVFL
+46 
-58 CFPNLALTKNL
+58 
-69 SPRLLAKSCG
+69 
-79 AALKT
+79 
-84 GISGRKTRKKEDRMP
+84 MP

-192 GEAAATLVLEELCRA
+192 SEAAATLVLEELCRA

-274 QLRLNHTELAV
+274 HLRLNHTELAV

-292 DLSEQQLEALLRSSE
+292 ELSEQQLEALLRSSE

-319 LSERGRLPDGSS
+319 LSERGRLPDASS

-411 KFHTLPQ
+411 KFRTLPEQ
-418 TVQTRYWNRFGSW
+418 SQICYWNRFGSW
-431 YGAHGQYLHALGA
+431 YGAQGQYLHALSA
-444 YGRSGNNDAAL
+444 YRMSCNSDAAL

-475 ERLNACPEEVLMRH
+475 ERLNACPEEVLTRH

-519 IAERSDMPEE
+519 IAESPDMPEE

-551 KMSQLHRSASRQM
+551 KMSELHRSASRQM

-592 GELQKEMHE
+592 GELQKETHE

-641 LARARAAIAGSGQ
+641 LERARAAIVGSGQ

-664 ELRLLGSGGRRRLDV
+664 ELRLLRSGGRHRLDV

-713 KIPDVFRIHRLD
+713 KIPDVFRLHRLD

-751 PRVIGRSEPQLA
+751 PRVIGRSEPLLSG
-763 VCESLHYA
+763 CESLHYA

-793 ARKLLVRAL
+793 ARKLLIRAL

-820 LMDHYSALS
+820 LMNHYSALS

-837 ASVCELSG
+837 ASVCELSE

>member
-1 MVNQTE
+1 
-7 NSAELFAVVGAGYR
+7 
-21 TYEPPKRKRTFRE
+21 
-34 KLKGKPIFSPIL
+34 
-46 RFEKREIHTVFL
+46 
-58 CFPNLALTKNL
+58 
-69 SPRLLAKSCG
+69 
-79 AALKT
+79 
-84 GISGRKTRKKEDRMP
+84 MP

-237 SARLPENAHL
+237 SARLPDNAHL

-274 QLRLNHTELAV
+274 HLRLNHTELAV

-292 DLSEQQLEALLRSSE
+292 ELSEQQLEALLRSSE

-319 LSERGRLPDGSS
+319 LSERGRLPDASS

-343 PLEPDRQ
+343 PLPPGRQ

-411 KFHTLPQ
+411 KFRTLPEQ
-418 TVQTRYWNRFGSW
+418 SQICYWNRFGSW
-431 YGAHGQYLHALGA
+431 YGAQGQYLHALGA
-444 YGRSGNNDAAL
+444 YGRSGNSDAAL

-475 ERLNACPEEVLMRH
+475 ERLNACPEEVLTRH

-519 IAERSDMPEE
+519 IAESPDMPEE

-592 GELQKEMHE
+592 GELQKETHE

-641 LARARAAIAGSGQ
+641 LERARAAIAGSGQ

-664 ELRLLGSGGRRRLDV
+664 ELRLLRSGGRRRLDV

-713 KIPDVFRIHRLD
+713 KIPDVFRLHRLD

-751 PRVIGRSEPQLA
+751 PRVIGRSEPLLSG
-763 VCESLHYA
+763 CESLHYA

-820 LMDHYSALS
+820 LMNHYSALS

-837 ASVCELSG
+837 ASVCEASG
-845 RWLSR
+845 QWLSR
-850 QQTSGSRQEP
+850 KETSGAPCELP
-860 IEALRELSE
+860 EALRELSE

>member
-1 MVNQTE
+1 
-7 NSAELFAVVGAGYR
+7 
-21 TYEPPKRKRTFRE
+21 
-34 KLKGKPIFSPIL
+34 
-46 RFEKREIHTVFL
+46 
-58 CFPNLALTKNL
+58 
-69 SPRLLAKSCG
+69 
-79 AALKT
+79 
-84 GISGRKTRKKEDRMP
+84 MP

-192 GEAAATLVLEELCRA
+192 SEAAATLVLEELCRA

-274 QLRLNHTELAV
+274 HLRLNHTELAV

-292 DLSEQQLEALLRSSE
+292 EISEQQLEALLRSSE

-319 LSERGRLPDGSS
+319 LSERGRLPDASS

-343 PLEPDRQ
+343 PLPPGRQ

-411 KFHTLPQ
+411 KFRTLPEQ
-418 TVQTRYWNRFGSW
+418 SQICYWNRFGSW
-431 YGAHGQYLHALGA
+431 YGAQGQYLHALGA
-444 YGRSGNNDAAL
+444 YGRSGNSDAAL

-475 ERLNACPEEVLMRH
+475 ERLNACPEEVLTRH

-519 IAERSDMPEE
+519 IAESPDMPEE

-551 KMSQLHRSASRQM
+551 KMSELHRSASRQM

-592 GELQKEMHE
+592 GELQKETHE

-629 FMQGKLREAEIG
+629 FMQGKLHEAEIG

-664 ELRLLGSGGRRRLDV
+664 ELRLLGSGGRHRLDV

-713 KIPDVFRIHRLD
+713 KIPDVFRLHRLD

-751 PRVIGRSEPQLA
+751 PRVIGRSEPLLSG
-763 VCESLHYA
+763 CESLHYA

-820 LMDHYSALS
+820 LMNHYSALS

-837 ASVCELSG
+837 ASVCELSE

>member
-1 MVNQTE
+1 
-7 NSAELFAVVGAGYR
+7 
-21 TYEPPKRKRTFRE
+21 
-34 KLKGKPIFSPIL
+34 
-46 RFEKREIHTVFL
+46 
-58 CFPNLALTKNL
+58 
-69 SPRLLAKSCG
+69 
-79 AALKT
+79 
-84 GISGRKTRKKEDRMP
+84 MP

-274 QLRLNHTELAV
+274 HLRLNHTELAV

-292 DLSEQQLEALLRSSE
+292 ELSEQQLEALLRSSE

-319 LSERGRLPDGSS
+319 LSERGRLPDASS

-343 PLEPDRQ
+343 PLPPGRQ

-411 KFHTLPQ
+411 KFRTLPEQ
-418 TVQTRYWNRFGSW
+418 SQICYWNRFGSW
-431 YGAHGQYLHALGA
+431 YGAKGQYLHALSA
-444 YGRSGNNDAAL
+444 YRMSGNSDAAL

-475 ERLNACPEEVLMRH
+475 ERLNACPEEVLTRH

-519 IAERSDMPEE
+519 IAESPDMPEE

-551 KMSQLHRSASRQM
+551 KMSELHRSASRQM

-592 GELQKEMHE
+592 GELQKETHE

-641 LARARAAIAGSGQ
+641 LARARAAIVGSGQ

-664 ELRLLGSGGRRRLDV
+664 ELRLLGSGGRHRLDV

-713 KIPDVFRIHRLD
+713 KIPDVFRLHRLD

-751 PRVIGRSEPQLA
+751 PRVIGRSEPLLSG
-763 VCESLHYA
+763 CESLHYA

-820 LMDHYSALS
+820 LMNHYSALS

-837 ASVCELSG
+837 ASVCELSE

>member
-1 MVNQTE
+1 
-7 NSAELFAVVGAGYR
+7 
-21 TYEPPKRKRTFRE
+21 
-34 KLKGKPIFSPIL
+34 
-46 RFEKREIHTVFL
+46 
-58 CFPNLALTKNL
+58 
-69 SPRLLAKSCG
+69 
-79 AALKT
+79 
-84 GISGRKTRKKEDRMP
+84 MP

-149 KGGKAVAIRLS
+149 KGGKAVAIRMS

-274 QLRLNHTELAV
+274 HLRLNHTELAV

-292 DLSEQQLEALLRSSE
+292 ELSEQQLEALLRSSE

-319 LSERGRLPDGSS
+319 LSERGRLPDASS

-343 PLEPDRQ
+343 PLPPDRQ

-411 KFHTLPQ
+411 KFRTLPEQ
-418 TVQTRYWNRFGSW
+418 SQICYWNRFGSW
-431 YGAHGQYLHALGA
+431 YGAQGQYLHALGA
-444 YGRSGNNDAAL
+444 YGRSGNSDAAL

-475 ERLNACPEEVLMRH
+475 ERLNACPEEVLTRH

-519 IAERSDMPEE
+519 IAESPDMPEE

-551 KMSQLHRSASRQM
+551 KMSELHRSASCQM

-592 GELQKEMHE
+592 GELQKETRE

-629 FMQGKLREAEIG
+629 FMQGKLHEAEIG

-664 ELRLLGSGGRRRLDV
+664 ELRLLRSGGRHRLDI

-713 KIPDVFRIHRLD
+713 KIPDVFRLHRLD

-751 PRVIGRSEPQLA
+751 PRVIGRSEPLLSG
-763 VCESLHYA
+763 CESLHYA

-820 LMDHYSALS
+820 LMNHYSALS

-837 ASVCELSG
+837 ASVCELSE

>member
-1 MVNQTE
+1 
-7 NSAELFAVVGAGYR
+7 
-21 TYEPPKRKRTFRE
+21 
-34 KLKGKPIFSPIL
+34 
-46 RFEKREIHTVFL
+46 
-58 CFPNLALTKNL
+58 
-69 SPRLLAKSCG
+69 
-79 AALKT
+79 
-84 GISGRKTRKKEDRMP
+84 MP

-149 KGGKAVAIRLS
+149 KGGKAVAIRMS

-274 QLRLNHTELAV
+274 HLRLNHTELAV

-292 DLSEQQLEALLRSSE
+292 ELSEQQLEALLRSSE

-319 LSERGRLPDGSS
+319 LSERGRLPDASS

-343 PLEPDRQ
+343 PLPPGRQ

-411 KFHTLPQ
+411 KFRTLPEQ
-418 TVQTRYWNRFGSW
+418 SQICYWNRFGSW
-431 YGAHGQYLHALGA
+431 YGAQGQYLHALGA
-444 YGRSGNNDAAL
+444 YGRSGNSDAAL

-475 ERLNACPEEVLMRH
+475 ERLNACPEEVLTRH

-519 IAERSDMPEE
+519 IAESPDMPEE

-551 KMSQLHRSASRQM
+551 KMSELHRSASRQM

-592 GELQKEMHE
+592 GELQKETRE

-629 FMQGKLREAEIG
+629 FMQGKLHEAEIG

-664 ELRLLGSGGRRRLDV
+664 ELRLLRSGGRHRLDI

-692 VLLNMFE
+692 VLLNMFK
-699 SILAYYYALLQEAE
+699 SILAYYYALLQEPE
-713 KIPDVFRIHRLD
+713 KITDVFRLHRLD

-751 PRVIGRSEPQLA
+751 PRVIGRSEPLLSG
-763 VCESLHYA
+763 CESLHYA

-820 LMDHYSALS
+820 LMNHYSALS

-837 ASVCELSG
+837 ASVCELSE

-869 RERSVAQL
+869 SERSVAQL

>member
-1 MVNQTE
+1 
-7 NSAELFAVVGAGYR
+7 
-21 TYEPPKRKRTFRE
+21 
-34 KLKGKPIFSPIL
+34 
-46 RFEKREIHTVFL
+46 
-58 CFPNLALTKNL
+58 
-69 SPRLLAKSCG
+69 
-79 AALKT
+79 
-84 GISGRKTRKKEDRMP
+84 MP

-149 KGGKAVAIRLS
+149 KGGKAVAIRMS

-274 QLRLNHTELAV
+274 HLRLNHTELAV

-292 DLSEQQLEALLRSSE
+292 ELSEQQLEALLRSSE

-319 LSERGRLPDGSS
+319 LSERGRLPDASS
-331 DIFEMFTAAMID
+331 DIFEMFTAAKID
-343 PLEPDRQ
+343 PLPPGRQ

-411 KFHTLPQ
+411 KFRTLPEQ
-418 TVQTRYWNRFGSW
+418 SQICYWNRFGSW
-431 YGAHGQYLHALGA
+431 YGAQGQYLHALGA
-444 YGRSGNNDAAL
+444 YGRSGNSDAAL

-475 ERLNACPEEVLMRH
+475 ERLNACPEEVLTRH

-519 IAERSDMPEE
+519 IAESPDMPEE

-551 KMSQLHRSASRQM
+551 KMSELHRSASRQM

-592 GELQKEMHE
+592 GELQKETRE

-629 FMQGKLREAEIG
+629 FMQGKLHEAEIG

-713 KIPDVFRIHRLD
+713 KIPDVFRLHRLD

-751 PRVIGRSEPQLA
+751 PRVIGRSEPLLSG
-763 VCESLHYA
+763 CESLHYA

-820 LMDHYSALS
+820 LMNHYSALS

-837 ASVCELSG
+837 ASVCELSE

-869 RERSVAQL
+869 SERSVAQL

>member
-1 MVNQTE
+1 
-7 NSAELFAVVGAGYR
+7 
-21 TYEPPKRKRTFRE
+21 
-34 KLKGKPIFSPIL
+34 
-46 RFEKREIHTVFL
+46 
-58 CFPNLALTKNL
+58 
-69 SPRLLAKSCG
+69 
-79 AALKT
+79 
-84 GISGRKTRKKEDRMP
+84 MP

-109 ISERVQ
+109 ISKRVQ
-115 ECLRPIARCALTTV
+115 ECLCPIAHCALTTV

-149 KGGKAVAIRLS
+149 KGGKAVAIRMS

-183 VLSAFDFPT
+183 VLSAYDFPT

-237 SARLPENAHL
+237 SARLPDNAHL

-274 QLRLNHTELAV
+274 HLRLNHTELAV

-292 DLSEQQLEALLRSSE
+292 ELSEQQLEALLRSSE

-319 LSERGRLPDGSS
+319 LSERGRLPDASS

-343 PLEPDRQ
+343 PLPPGRQ

-411 KFHTLPQ
+411 KFRTLPEQ
-418 TVQTRYWNRFGSW
+418 SQICYWNRFGSW

-475 ERLNACPEEVLMRH
+475 ERLNACPEEVLTRH

-519 IAERSDMPEE
+519 IAESTDMPEE

-551 KMSQLHRSASRQM
+551 KMSRLHRSASRQM

-592 GELQKEMHE
+592 GELQKETHE

-641 LARARAAIAGSGQ
+641 LERARAAIAGSRQ

-664 ELRLLGSGGRRRLDV
+664 ELRLLRSGGRHRLDI

-699 SILAYYYALLQEAE
+699 SILAYYYALLQEPE
-713 KIPDVFRIHRLD
+713 KIPDVFRLHRLD

-751 PRVIGRSEPQLA
+751 PRVIGRSEPLLSG
-763 VCESLHYA
+763 CGSLHYA

-820 LMDHYSALS
+820 LMNHYSALS

-837 ASVCELSG
+837 ASVCELSE
-845 RWLSR
+845 RWLSQ

>member
-1 MVNQTE
+1 
-7 NSAELFAVVGAGYR
+7 
-21 TYEPPKRKRTFRE
+21 
-34 KLKGKPIFSPIL
+34 
-46 RFEKREIHTVFL
+46 
-58 CFPNLALTKNL
+58 
-69 SPRLLAKSCG
+69 
-79 AALKT
+79 
-84 GISGRKTRKKEDRMP
+84 MP

-109 ISERVQ
+109 ISKRVQ
-115 ECLRPIARCALTTV
+115 ECLCPIAHCALTTV

-149 KGGKAVAIRLS
+149 KGGKAVAIRMS

-183 VLSAFDFPT
+183 VLSAYDFPT

-237 SARLPENAHL
+237 SARLPDNAHL

-274 QLRLNHTELAV
+274 HLRLNHTELAV

-292 DLSEQQLEALLRSSE
+292 ELSEQQLEALLRSSE

-319 LSERGRLPDGSS
+319 LSERGRLPDASS

-343 PLEPDRQ
+343 PLPPGRQ

-411 KFHTLPQ
+411 KFRTLPEQ
-418 TVQTRYWNRFGSW
+418 SQTRYWNRFGVW
-431 YGAHGQYLHALGA
+431 YGAQGQYLHALGA

-455 TIIEKDAGNLLS
+455 TINEKDAGNLLS

-475 ERLNACPEEVLMRH
+475 ERLNACPEEVLTRH

-519 IAERSDMPEE
+519 IAESPDMPEE

-538 DLIMSFLMYNDIT
+538 DLIMSFLLYNDIT
-551 KMSQLHRSASRQM
+551 KMSRLHRSASRQM

-592 GELQKEMHE
+592 GELQKETHE

-641 LARARAAIAGSGQ
+641 LERARAAIAGSGQ

-664 ELRLLGSGGRRRLDV
+664 ELRLLRSGGRHRLDI

-699 SILAYYYALLQEAE
+699 SILAYYYALLQEPE
-713 KIPDVFRIHRLD
+713 KIPDVFRLHRLD

-751 PRVIGRSEPQLA
+751 PRVIGRSEPLLS
-763 VCESLHYA
+763 VCGSLHYA

-802 EDAEPDGFVL
+802 EDAQPDGFVL

-837 ASVCELSG
+837 ASVCELSE
-845 RWLSR
+845 RWLSQ

>member
-1 MVNQTE
+1 
-7 NSAELFAVVGAGYR
+7 
-21 TYEPPKRKRTFRE
+21 
-34 KLKGKPIFSPIL
+34 
-46 RFEKREIHTVFL
+46 
-58 CFPNLALTKNL
+58 
-69 SPRLLAKSCG
+69 
-79 AALKT
+79 
-84 GISGRKTRKKEDRMP
+84 MP

-149 KGGKAVAIRLS
+149 KGGKAVAIRMS

-274 QLRLNHTELAV
+274 HLRLNHTDLAV

-292 DLSEQQLEALLRSSE
+292 ELSEQQLEALLRSSE

-319 LSERGRLPDGSS
+319 LSERGRLPDASS

-343 PLEPDRQ
+343 PLPPGRQ

-411 KFHTLPQ
+411 KFRTLPEQ
-418 TVQTRYWNRFGSW
+418 SQICYWNRFGSW
-431 YGAHGQYLHALGA
+431 YGAQGQYLHALGA
-444 YGRSGNNDAAL
+444 YGRSGNSDAAL

-475 ERLNACPEEVLMRH
+475 ERLNACPEEVLTRH

-519 IAERSDMPEE
+519 IAESPDMPEE

-551 KMSQLHRSASRQM
+551 KMSELHRSASRQM

-592 GELQKEMHE
+592 GELQKETRE

-629 FMQGKLREAEIG
+629 FMQGKLHEAEIG

-713 KIPDVFRIHRLD
+713 KIPDVFRLHRLD

-751 PRVIGRSEPQLA
+751 PRVIGRSEPLLSG
-763 VCESLHYA
+763 CESLHYA

-820 LMDHYSALS
+820 LMNHYSALS

-837 ASVCELSG
+837 ASVCELSE

-869 RERSVAQL
+869 SERSVAQL

>member
-1 MVNQTE
+1 
-7 NSAELFAVVGAGYR
+7 
-21 TYEPPKRKRTFRE
+21 
-34 KLKGKPIFSPIL
+34 
-46 RFEKREIHTVFL
+46 
-58 CFPNLALTKNL
+58 
-69 SPRLLAKSCG
+69 
-79 AALKT
+79 
-84 GISGRKTRKKEDRMP
+84 MP

-160 IYSEKLPMLWR
+160 IYSEKLPILWR

-192 GEAAATLVLEELCRA
+192 SEAAAMLVLEELCRA

-274 QLRLNHTELAV
+274 HLRLNHTELAV

-292 DLSEQQLEALLRSSE
+292 ELSEQQLEALLRSSE

-319 LSERGRLPDGSS
+319 LSERGRLPDASS

-343 PLEPDRQ
+343 PLPPDRQ

-411 KFHTLPQ
+411 KFRTLPEQ
-418 TVQTRYWNRFGSW
+418 SQICYWNRFGSW
-431 YGAHGQYLHALGA
+431 YGAQGQYLHALGA
-444 YGRSGNNDAAL
+444 YGRSGNSDAAL

-475 ERLNACPEEVLMRH
+475 ERLNVCPEEVLTRH

-519 IAERSDMPEE
+519 IAESPDMPEE

-551 KMSQLHRSASRQM
+551 KMSELHRSASRQM

-592 GELQKEMHE
+592 GELQKETHE

-629 FMQGKLREAEIG
+629 FMQGKLHEAEIG

-713 KIPDVFRIHRLD
+713 KIPDVFRLHRLD

-751 PRVIGRSEPQLA
+751 PRVIGRSEPLLSG
-763 VCESLHYA
+763 CESLHYA

-793 ARKLLVRAL
+793 ARKLLIRAL

-820 LMDHYSALS
+820 LMNHYSALS

-837 ASVCELSG
+837 ASVCELSE

>member
-1 MVNQTE
+1 
-7 NSAELFAVVGAGYR
+7 
-21 TYEPPKRKRTFRE
+21 
-34 KLKGKPIFSPIL
+34 
-46 RFEKREIHTVFL
+46 
-58 CFPNLALTKNL
+58 
-69 SPRLLAKSCG
+69 
-79 AALKT
+79 
-84 GISGRKTRKKEDRMP
+84 MP

-109 ISERVQ
+109 ISKRVQ
-115 ECLRPIARCALTTV
+115 ECLCPIAHCALTTV

-149 KGGKAVAIRLS
+149 KGGKAVAIRMS

-183 VLSAFDFPT
+183 VLSAYDFPT

-237 SARLPENAHL
+237 SARLPDNAHL

-257 AGEIV
+257 EGEIV

-274 QLRLNHTELAV
+274 HLRLNHTELAV

-292 DLSEQQLEALLRSSE
+292 ELSEQQLEALLRSSE

-319 LSERGRLPDGSS
+319 LSERGRLPDASS

-343 PLEPDRQ
+343 PLPPDRQ

-411 KFHTLPQ
+411 KFRTLPEQ
-418 TVQTRYWNRFGSW
+418 SQTRYWNRFGVW
-431 YGAHGQYLHALGA
+431 YGAQGQYLHALGA

-475 ERLNACPEEVLMRH
+475 ERLNACPEEVLTRH

-519 IAERSDMPEE
+519 IAESPDMPEE

-551 KMSQLHRSASRQM
+551 KMSRLHRSASRQM

-592 GELQKEMHE
+592 GELQKETHE

-641 LARARAAIAGSGQ
+641 LERARAAIAGSRQ

-664 ELRLLGSGGRRRLDV
+664 ELRLLRSGGRHRLDI

-699 SILAYYYALLQEAE
+699 SILAYYYALLQEPE
-713 KIPDVFRIHRLD
+713 KIPDVFRLHRLD

-751 PRVIGRSEPQLA
+751 PRVIGRSEPLLSG
-763 VCESLHYA
+763 CESLHYA

-820 LMDHYSALS
+820 LMDLYLALS

-837 ASVCELSG
+837 ASVCELSE
-845 RWLSR
+845 RWLSQ

>member
-1 MVNQTE
+1 
-7 NSAELFAVVGAGYR
+7 
-21 TYEPPKRKRTFRE
+21 
-34 KLKGKPIFSPIL
+34 
-46 RFEKREIHTVFL
+46 
-58 CFPNLALTKNL
+58 
-69 SPRLLAKSCG
+69 
-79 AALKT
+79 
-84 GISGRKTRKKEDRMP
+84 MP

-115 ECLRPIARCALTTV
+115 ECLRPIAHCALTTV

-192 GEAAATLVLEELCRA
+192 SEAAATLVLEELCRA

-274 QLRLNHTELAV
+274 HLRLNHTELAV

-292 DLSEQQLEALLRSSE
+292 ELSEQQLEALLRSSE

-319 LSERGRLPDGSS
+319 LSERGRLPDASS

-343 PLEPDRQ
+343 PLPPDRQ

-411 KFHTLPQ
+411 KFRTLPEQ
-418 TVQTRYWNRFGSW
+418 SQICYWNRFGSW
-431 YGAHGQYLHALGA
+431 YGEQGQYLHALGA
-444 YGRSGNNDAAL
+444 YGRSGNSDAAL

-519 IAERSDMPEE
+519 IAESPDMPEE

-551 KMSQLHRSASRQM
+551 KMSELHRSASRQM

-592 GELQKEMHE
+592 GELQKETHE

-629 FMQGKLREAEIG
+629 FMQGKLHEAEIG

-713 KIPDVFRIHRLD
+713 RIPDVFRLHRLD

-751 PRVIGRSEPQLA
+751 PRVIGRSEPLLSG
-763 VCESLHYA
+763 CESLHYA

-820 LMDHYSALS
+820 LMNHYSALS

-837 ASVCELSG
+837 ASVCELSE

>member
-1 MVNQTE
+1 
-7 NSAELFAVVGAGYR
+7 
-21 TYEPPKRKRTFRE
+21 
-34 KLKGKPIFSPIL
+34 
-46 RFEKREIHTVFL
+46 
-58 CFPNLALTKNL
+58 
-69 SPRLLAKSCG
+69 
-79 AALKT
+79 
-84 GISGRKTRKKEDRMP
+84 MP

-149 KGGKAVAIRLS
+149 KGGKAVAIRMS

-274 QLRLNHTELAV
+274 HLRLNHTELAV

-292 DLSEQQLEALLRSSE
+292 ELSEQQLEALLRSSE

-319 LSERGRLPDGSS
+319 LSERGRLPDASS

-343 PLEPDRQ
+343 PLPPDRQ

-411 KFHTLPQ
+411 KFRTQPEQ
-418 TVQTRYWNRFGSW
+418 SQICYWNRFGVW
-431 YGAHGQYLHALGA
+431 YGAHGQYLHALSA
-444 YGRSGNNDAAL
+444 YRMSGNSDAAL

-475 ERLNACPEEVLMRH
+475 ERLNACPEEVLTRH

-519 IAERSDMPEE
+519 IAESPDMPEE

-551 KMSQLHRSASRQM
+551 KMSELHRSASRQM

-592 GELQKEMHE
+592 GELQKETRE

-629 FMQGKLREAEIG
+629 FMQGKLHEAEIG

-713 KIPDVFRIHRLD
+713 KIPDVFRLHRLD

-751 PRVIGRSEPQLA
+751 PRVIGRSEPLLSG
-763 VCESLHYA
+763 CESLHYA

-820 LMDHYSALS
+820 LMNHYSALS

-837 ASVCELSG
+837 ASVCELSE

-869 RERSVAQL
+869 SERSVAQL

>member
-1 MVNQTE
+1 
-7 NSAELFAVVGAGYR
+7 
-21 TYEPPKRKRTFRE
+21 
-34 KLKGKPIFSPIL
+34 
-46 RFEKREIHTVFL
+46 
-58 CFPNLALTKNL
+58 
-69 SPRLLAKSCG
+69 
-79 AALKT
+79 
-84 GISGRKTRKKEDRMP
+84 MP

-274 QLRLNHTELAV
+274 HLRLNHTELAV

-292 DLSEQQLEALLRSSE
+292 ELSEQQLEALLRSSE

-319 LSERGRLPDGSS
+319 LSERGRLPDASS

-343 PLEPDRQ
+343 PLPPGRQ

-411 KFHTLPQ
+411 KFRTLPEQ
-418 TVQTRYWNRFGSW
+418 SQICYWNRFGSW
-431 YGAHGQYLHALGA
+431 YGAQGQYLHALGA
-444 YGRSGNNDAAL
+444 YGRSGNSDAAL

-475 ERLNACPEEVLMRH
+475 ERLNACPEEVLTRH

-519 IAERSDMPEE
+519 IAESPDMPEE

-551 KMSQLHRSASRQM
+551 KMSDLHRSASRQM

-592 GELQKEMHE
+592 GELQKETRE

-629 FMQGKLREAEIG
+629 FMQGKLHEAEIG
-641 LARARAAIAGSGQ
+641 LARAGGNCRKRAGKYGAVLRFSG
-654 ENMAL
+654 AAAVG
-659 CCDFL
+659 
-664 ELRLLGSGGRRRLDV
+664 LRRQAQARCQSARRSASGAARRG
-679 KARAEALLARHDV
+679 AAEHV
-692 VLLNMFE
+692 
-699 SILAYYYALLQEAE
+699 
-713 KIPDVFRIHRLD
+713 
-725 TVNYFA
+725 
-731 PGKPMMELIENQV
+731 
-744 YLAQGEF
+744 
-751 PRVIGRSEPQLA
+751 
-763 VCESLHYA
+763 
-771 LVALHIRLQ
+771 
-780 TASAYEALGNRAM
+780 
-793 ARKLLVRAL
+793 
-802 EDAEPDGFVL
+802 
-812 PFAENAPY
+812 
-820 LMDHYSALS
+820 
-829 RELETPFA
+829 
-837 ASVCELSG
+837 
-845 RWLSR
+845 
-850 QQTSGSRQEP
+850 
-860 IEALRELSE
+860 
-869 RERSVAQL
+869 
-877 MALRKTNREIA
+877 
-888 ETLFLSEGTVKQ
+888 
-900 YINRIYSKLQLT
+900 
-912 GTAQEK
+912 
-918 RRALTALLQKN
+918 

>member
-1 MVNQTE
+1 
-7 NSAELFAVVGAGYR
+7 
-21 TYEPPKRKRTFRE
+21 
-34 KLKGKPIFSPIL
+34 
-46 RFEKREIHTVFL
+46 
-58 CFPNLALTKNL
+58 
-69 SPRLLAKSCG
+69 
-79 AALKT
+79 
-84 GISGRKTRKKEDRMP
+84 MP

-109 ISERVQ
+109 ISKRVQ
-115 ECLRPIARCALTTV
+115 ECLCPIAHCALTTV

-149 KGGKAVAIRLS
+149 KGGKAVAIRMS

-183 VLSAFDFPT
+183 VLSAYDFPT
-192 GEAAATLVLEELCRA
+192 GEAATTLVLEELCRA

-237 SARLPENAHL
+237 SARLPDNAHL

-274 QLRLNHTELAV
+274 HLRLNHTELAV

-292 DLSEQQLEALLRSSE
+292 ELSEQQLEALLRSSE

-319 LSERGRLPDGSS
+319 LSERGRLPDASS

-343 PLEPDRQ
+343 PLPPGRQ

-411 KFHTLPQ
+411 KFRTLPEQ
-418 TVQTRYWNRFGSW
+418 SQTRYWNRFGVW

-475 ERLNACPEEVLMRH
+475 ERLNACPEEVLTRH

-519 IAERSDMPEE
+519 IAESTDMPEE

-551 KMSQLHRSASRQM
+551 KMSRLHRSASRQM

-592 GELQKEMHE
+592 GELQKETHE

-641 LARARAAIAGSGQ
+641 LERARAAIAGSRQ

-664 ELRLLGSGGRRRLDV
+664 ELRLLRSGGRHRLDI

-699 SILAYYYALLQEAE
+699 SILAYYYALLQEPE
-713 KIPDVFRIHRLD
+713 KIPDVFRLHRLD

-751 PRVIGRSEPQLA
+751 PRVIGRSEPLLS
-763 VCESLHYA
+763 VCGSLHYA

-820 LMDHYSALS
+820 LMDLYLALS

-837 ASVCELSG
+837 ASVCELSE
-845 RWLSR
+845 RWLSQ